1 MCVIY
6 DTYKMSTARSFSFI
20 CLVLAVVGGVSG
32 REYTVSGV
40 SSGAFMAIQNHVAYN
55 KDVVGVAA
63 IAGGP
68 FFCAQAKLEIALH
81 ACMVEPEFIS
91 VEELVAVTYS
101 TYATTGTIDSPAYT
115 AGDKIWLFSGVQDH
129 KVNSGVVAKAY
140 TYYTG
145 IGADESDMELRN
157 DIQAAHAM
165 VTDNFGNDCTYFG
178 SPYIDNCQFD
188 AAGHLLSHLLGK
200 ELKPREKAPE
210 SNIVS
215 FSQSKYG
222 IFNESVG
229 FAENGYAYVPTGCQ
243 NGNMQSCDLHVAYHG
258 CLQAPENI
266 NTTFVLHAGYNEWAE
281 ANNVV
286 VIYPQAKSNALN
298 PEGCWDWWGFTGP
311 AYASKVGLQLQV
323 IGKMVEDWG
332 SRSSSSF

>member
-1 MCVIY
+1 M
-6 DTYKMSTARSFSFI
+6 
-20 CLVLAVVGGVSG
+20 G
-32 REYTVSGV
+32 
-40 SSGAFMAIQNHVAYN
+40 
-55 KDVVGVAA
+55 
-63 IAGGP
+63 
-68 FFCAQAKLEIALH
+68 
-81 ACMVEPEFIS
+81 
-91 VEELVAVTYS
+91 
-101 TYATTGTIDSPAYT
+101 
-115 AGDKIWLFSGVQDH
+115 DH

-243 NGNMQSCDLHVAYHG
+243 NGNMQPCDQQRNGHFIPRILSAILSTG
-258 CLQAPENI
+258 
-266 NTTFVLHAGYNEWAE
+266 FVSVH
-281 ANNVV
+281 
-286 VIYPQAKSNALN
+286 PN
-298 PEGCWDWWGFTGP
+298 PV
-311 AYASKVGLQLQV
+311 S
-323 IGKMVEDWG
+323 
-332 SRSSSSF
+332 

>member
-1 MCVIY
+1 
-6 DTYKMSTARSFSFI
+6 MSTARSFSFI

-178 SPYIDNCQFD
+178 SPYIDNCSFFSF
-188 AAGHLLSHLLGK
+188 LL
-200 ELKPREKAPE
+200 
-210 SNIVS
+210 
-215 FSQSKYG
+215 F
-222 IFNESVG
+222 
-229 FAENGYAYVPTGCQ
+229 
-243 NGNMQSCDLHVAYHG
+243 
-258 CLQAPENI
+258 
-266 NTTFVLHAGYNEWAE
+266 
-281 ANNVV
+281 
-286 VIYPQAKSNALN
+286 
-298 PEGCWDWWGFTGP
+298 
-311 AYASKVGLQLQV
+311 
-323 IGKMVEDWG
+323 
-332 SRSSSSF
+332 SSSFFSFFSFLFLFFALLLSLHWKACHLRPYPRTSACFCWRGECSSNSLVPGGWR